1 MDRIELPE
9 FLGYDLD
16 TGIQLFASCTCQSNT
31 CEWEYQGCD
40 ACLYNC
46 QTSCE
51 TGCQSCY
58 TSQGCSSACQRG
70 ICQTSCQSVCQD
82 GCQSACMYGEN
93 CSSNCLYYSQAGDS
107 FAWTTPIEQGEPMLL
122 YSGMSAPVTATEW
135 NMLVGYVNRLCS
147 KSISSVLRGY
157 PVTEEQ
163 VTEVANALGVSVP
176 KKITAAFFIALEAA
190 VNALL

>member
-1 MDRIELPE
+1 
-9 FLGYDLD
+9 
-16 TGIQLFASCTCQSNT
+16 
-31 CEWEYQGCD
+31 
-40 ACLYNC
+40 
-46 QTSCE
+46 
-51 TGCQSCY
+51 
-58 TSQGCSSACQRG
+58 
-70 ICQTSCQSVCQD
+70 
-82 GCQSACMYGEN
+82 
-93 CSSNCLYYSQAGDS
+93 
-107 FAWTTPIEQGEPMLL
+107 MLL

-147 KSISSVLRGY
+147 KSISSVIRGY